1 MSSNNGF
8 TPTEK
13 RIMNVLR
20 DGLPHTK
27 SELKNAIDEE
37 CPDQVDDNALAA
49 HIKRIR
55 EKLDPKCKG
64 IMCIERPSTRYQLVR
79 TDPPGYDDM
88 TATGYDGTE

>member
-37 CPDQVDDNALAA
+37 CPDQVDDAALKM
-49 HIKRIR
+49 HLSNMRT
-55 EKLDPKCKG
+55 KLEPKCRG
-64 IMCIERPSTRYQLVR
+64 ILCTERPSTRYQLVR
-79 TDPPGYDDM
+79 TDPSGYDDM
-88 TATGYDGTE
+88 TAMGYDGTE